1 MENVWYTCGLD
12 QAISPMYLQE
22 RQATKMLQEEFYT
35 LIAIIYS
42 ITQIDNGSTNPNPN
56 PLTLNP
62 TSFRYF
68 DYQMKRQKRV
78 EKLL

>member
-1 MENVWYTCGLD
+1 
-12 QAISPMYLQE
+12 
-22 RQATKMLQEEFYT
+22 MLQEEFYT

-78 EKLL
+78 EKLLWPKQLKANPYFPSHKNYKYTL